1 MEISRHR
8 RRWCVWSVVVSLV
21 RRWSVILRFMLLQR
35 NWKLSSYGL
44 KPVTLTQER
53 HRLPDWSISSCV
65 ITDWSYETVMP
76 CPLNTAE
83 NTIIVEP
90 GSYYL
95 KIGRLCG
102 PPPKKLHHCIARRL
116 SVKRKTENAPL
127 ITGRKVT
134 FGEEVTKTSLWSDI
148 RGLFS
153 VALDNGA
160 SVDETDIH
168 SISVEHSGQ
177 SKFMGNTDDA
187 GEFVVFDDAL
197 LLASNPHY
205 RMTWPIANGFF
216 RDGANYS
223 SVLQDLEDIWCVALE
238 KQLGINRSDFS
249 SYRVILVIGDVFRRH
264 EVRYLADVLLQRLG
278 FSHLFVHQS
287 AVCATYGL
295 GVTTACV
302 VDIGELK
309 TSVCCVDNG
318 ISPPDTRVVLSVGR
332 NNVLRTFHGV
342 SLPNG
347 ITKGNEDY
355 VDFDYTLASDVNA
368 LRTWLTDAER
378 SAHSLI
384 FQLGQLEKQDAQLM
398 EPTTDQ
404 RFELTLGNA
413 ELHFTVPLRVGAV
426 IYANLLPFRQISLTA
441 DPIRLDRPS
450 IYHECQMSPLDA
462 SQPDDPFDDL
472 YINMTTR
479 ERRKRGGGQGAI
491 SADTVATDATGDVRM
506 DRSEPDVAEVQ
517 PTPMNDTQISP
528 QARSTAFESLPNAIW
543 WSIYQCAFT
552 VSAQSTSETGTL
564 AYPMAPVSQASAE
577 ELRRRLLRCVVLIGG
592 GSCGPSGRWLA
603 KWLTSELSSLL
614 ASTFS
619 INAPME
625 DGNRPPVEVV
635 TFDDQS
641 DLAWCGARL
650 LLTAD
655 SSSDMWITQSEWKKY
670 GSRTLREKAPFLW

>member
-1 MEISRHR
+1 
-8 RRWCVWSVVVSLV
+8 
-21 RRWSVILRFMLLQR
+21 
-35 NWKLSSYGL
+35 
-44 KPVTLTQER
+44 
-53 HRLPDWSISSCV
+53 
-65 ITDWSYETVMP
+65 MP
-76 CPLNTAE
+76 CPLNIAE
-83 NTIIVEP
+83 NTIIIEP

-95 KIGRLCG
+95 KIGKLCG

-116 SVKRKTENAPL
+116 AVKRKAGNVPL
-127 ITGRKVT
+127 IAGRKVM

-153 VALDNGA
+153 LTLDSGVSANDA
-160 SVDETDIH
+160 DIH
-168 SISVEHSGQ
+168 TISVERSDQ
-177 SKFMGNTDDA
+177 SKFVGKTDDG
-187 GEFVVFDDAL
+187 GEFVVFGDAL

-205 RMTWPIANGFF
+205 QMTWPIANGFF

-223 SVLQDLEDIWCVALE
+223 SVVQDLEDIWCMALE

-264 EVRYLADVLLQRLG
+264 EVRYLADMLLQKLG

-318 ISPPDTRVVLSVGR
+318 ISPPDARVVLSVGR
-332 NNVLRTFHGV
+332 NSVLRTFHGI
-342 SLPNG
+342 SLPSG
-347 ITKGNEDY
+347 ITKGNGDY

-384 FQLGQLEKQDAQLM
+384 SQLGQLEKQDPQLR

-404 RFELTLGNA
+404 RFELTFGNC

-426 IYANLLPFRQISLTA
+426 IYANLLPFRQISLAA

-462 SQPDDPFDDL
+462 AQPDDPFDDL

-479 ERRKRGGGQGAI
+479 ERRKRGGGQGAM
-491 SADTVATDATGDVRM
+491 SADTVGNDATADVRM
-506 DRSEPDVAEVQ
+506 DRLEPDVAEVQ
-517 PTPMNDTQISP
+517 PTPINDTQISLP
-528 QARSTAFESLPNAIW
+528 ARSTAFESLPSAIW

-552 VSAQSTSETGTL
+552 VSAQSTSEAGTL

-592 GSCGPSGRWLA
+592 GSCGPGGCWLA

-625 DGNRPPVEVV
+625 DVNRPPVEVV

-641 DLAWCGARL
+641 DLAWYGARL

-655 SSSDMWITQSEWKKY
+655 SSSDMWITQSEWRKY

>member
-1 MEISRHR
+1 
-8 RRWCVWSVVVSLV
+8 
-21 RRWSVILRFMLLQR
+21 
-35 NWKLSSYGL
+35 
-44 KPVTLTQER
+44 
-53 HRLPDWSISSCV
+53 
-65 ITDWSYETVMP
+65 MP
-76 CPLNTAE
+76 CPLNIAE
-83 NTIIVEP
+83 NTIIIEP

-102 PPPKKLHHCIARRL
+102 PLPKKLHHCIARRL
-116 SVKRKTENAPL
+116 SVKRKAENAPL
-127 ITGRKVT
+127 IIGRKVT

-153 VALDNGA
+153 LTLDNGA
-160 SVDETDIH
+160 SAVDADIH
-168 SISVEHSGQ
+168 SISAEHPGQ
-177 SKFMGNTDDA
+177 SEFVGNTDDA
-187 GEFVVFDDAL
+187 EFVVFDDAL

-238 KQLGINRSDFS
+238 KQIGICRSDFS

-278 FSHLFVHQS
+278 FSHLLVHQS

-332 NNVLRTFHGV
+332 NNVLRTFHGI

-347 ITKGNEDY
+347 IRKGNEDY
-355 VDFDYTLASDVNA
+355 VDFSYTLASDVNA

-378 SAHSLI
+378 STYSLI
-384 FQLGQLEKQDAQLM
+384 SQLGQLEKQDAELR

-404 RFELTLGNA
+404 RFELTLENA
-413 ELHFTVPLRVGAV
+413 ELHFTVPLHVGAV

-450 IYHECQMSPLDA
+450 TYHECQMSPLDA
-462 SQPDDPFDDL
+462 AQPDDPFDDL

-528 QARSTAFESLPNAIW
+528 QTRSTAFESLPSAVW

-552 VSAQSTSETGTL
+552 VSAQSTSEVGTL

-592 GSCGPSGRWLA
+592 GSCGPGGRWLA

-655 SSSDMWITQSEWKKY
+655 SSSDMWITQSEWRKY